1 MIKNTLDNEII
12 KLLSETFFLDPKK
25 INEKTSMDNI
35 KNWDSLKHMTL
46 VLTLEEHFNI
56 KFTGEEIIQMDN
68 FASIKKCIIKKIKIN
83 D

>member
-1 MIKNTLDNEII
+1 MNKNSLDNEII

-46 VLTLEEHFNI
+46 VLAIEEHFNI
-56 KFTGEEIIQMDN
+56 KFTGEEIIEMHN
-68 FASIKKCIIKKIKIN
+68 FASIKKCIIKKNKN
-83 D
+83 